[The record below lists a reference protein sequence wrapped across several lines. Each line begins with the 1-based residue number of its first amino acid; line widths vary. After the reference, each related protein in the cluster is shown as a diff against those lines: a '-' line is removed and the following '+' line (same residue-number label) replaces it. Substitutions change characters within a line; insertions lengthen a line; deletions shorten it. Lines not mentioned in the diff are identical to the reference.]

1 MIFEKRI
8 EVILN
13 ILKKQRQVSNKI
25 LKSNLNISESTL
37 RRDLDYL
44 EKRGDIKRVHGG
56 AILANIEFEEKNVDE
71 DRSAI
76 DYLVEKG
83 HRGVPV
89 INIEGEDIVGFNK
102 ELVDE
107 KLGL

>member
-1 MIFEKRI
+1 M
-8 EVILN
+8 
-13 ILKKQRQVSNKI
+13 KKVTVYTSNTCPHCKAA
-25 LKSNLNISESTL
+25 KNYL
-37 RRDLDYL
+37 R
-44 EKRGDIKRVHGG
+44 EN
-56 AILANIEFEEKNVDE
+56 NIEFEEKNVDE

-102 ELVDE
+102 HQFVIHLH
-107 KLGL
+107 L

>member
-1 MIFEKRI
+1 MKKVTVYTSNTCPHCKAAKNYLKEN
-8 EVILN
+8 N
-13 ILKKQRQVSNKI
+13 I
-25 LKSNLNISESTL
+25 
-37 RRDLDYL
+37 D
-44 EKRGDIKRVHGG
+44 
-56 AILANIEFEEKNVDE
+56 FEEKNVDE

-89 INIEGEDIVGFNK
+89 INIDGEDLVGFNK
-102 ELVDE
+102 EVVDE

>member
-1 MIFEKRI
+1 MKKVTVYTSNTCPHCKAAKNYLKEN
-8 EVILN
+8 N
-13 ILKKQRQVSNKI
+13 I
-25 LKSNLNISESTL
+25 
-37 RRDLDYL
+37 D
-44 EKRGDIKRVHGG
+44 
-56 AILANIEFEEKNVDE
+56 FEEKNVDE

-89 INIEGEDIVGFNK
+89 INIDGEDIVGFNK
-102 ELVDE
+102 EVVDE

>member
-1 MIFEKRI
+1 M
-8 EVILN
+8 
-13 ILKKQRQVSNKI
+13 KKVTVYTSNTCPHCKAA
-25 LKSNLNISESTL
+25 KNYL
-37 RRDLDYL
+37 R
-44 EKRGDIKRVHGG
+44 EN
-56 AILANIEFEEKNVDE
+56 NIEFEEKNVDE
-71 DRSAI
+71 DRSAV

>member
-1 MIFEKRI
+1 M
-8 EVILN
+8 
-13 ILKKQRQVSNKI
+13 KKVTVY
-25 LKSNLNISESTL
+25 KSNTCPHCKAAKNYL
-37 RRDLDYL
+37 R
-44 EKRGDIKRVHGG
+44 EN
-56 AILANIEFEEKNVDE
+56 NIEFEEKNVDE

>member
-1 MIFEKRI
+1 MKKVTIYTSNTCPHCKAAKKYLKEN
-8 EVILN
+8 N
-13 ILKKQRQVSNKI
+13 I
-25 LKSNLNISESTL
+25 
-37 RRDLDYL
+37 D
-44 EKRGDIKRVHGG
+44 
-56 AILANIEFEEKNVDE
+56 FEEKNVDE

-89 INIEGEDIVGFNK
+89 INIDGEDIVGFNK
-102 ELVDE
+102 EVVDE

>member
-1 MIFEKRI
+1 MKKVTVYTSNTCPHCKAVKNYLKEN
-8 EVILN
+8 N
-13 ILKKQRQVSNKI
+13 I
-25 LKSNLNISESTL
+25 
-37 RRDLDYL
+37 D
-44 EKRGDIKRVHGG
+44 
-56 AILANIEFEEKNVDE
+56 FEEKNVDE

-89 INIEGEDIVGFNK
+89 INIDGEDIVGFNK
-102 ELVDE
+102 EIVDE

>member
-1 MIFEKRI
+1 MKKVTVYTSNTCPHCKAAKNYLKEN
-8 EVILN
+8 N
-13 ILKKQRQVSNKI
+13 I
-25 LKSNLNISESTL
+25 
-37 RRDLDYL
+37 D
-44 EKRGDIKRVHGG
+44 
-56 AILANIEFEEKNVDE
+56 FEEKNVDE

-89 INIEGEDIVGFNK
+89 INIDGEDLVGFNK

>member
-1 MIFEKRI
+1 M
-8 EVILN
+8 
-13 ILKKQRQVSNKI
+13 KKVTVYTSNTCPHCKAA
-25 LKSNLNISESTL
+25 KNYL
-37 RRDLDYL
+37 R
-44 EKRGDIKRVHGG
+44 EN
-56 AILANIEFEEKNVDE
+56 NIEFEEKNVDE

-89 INIEGEDIVGFNK
+89 INIDGEDLVGFNK

>member
-1 MIFEKRI
+1 MRK
-8 EVILN
+8 VT
-13 ILKKQRQVSNKI
+13 VYTSNTCPHCKAA
-25 LKSNLNISESTL
+25 KNYL
-37 RRDLDYL
+37 R
-44 EKRGDIKRVHGG
+44 EN
-56 AILANIEFEEKNVDE
+56 NIEFEEKNVDE
-71 DRSAI
+71 DRSAV

>member
-1 MIFEKRI
+1 MSKVTIYTSNTCPHCKAAKNY
-8 EVILN
+8 LN
-13 ILKKQRQVSNKI
+13 ENKI
-25 LKSNLNISESTL
+25 
-37 RRDLDYL
+37 D
-44 EKRGDIKRVHGG
+44 
-56 AILANIEFEEKNVDE
+56 FEEKNVDE

-89 INIEGEDIVGFNK
+89 INIDGEDIVGFNK
-102 ELVDE
+102 DLVEE

>member
-1 MIFEKRI
+1 MKKVTIYTSNTCPHCKAAKNYLKEN
-8 EVILN
+8 N
-13 ILKKQRQVSNKI
+13 I
-25 LKSNLNISESTL
+25 
-37 RRDLDYL
+37 D
-44 EKRGDIKRVHGG
+44 
-56 AILANIEFEEKNVDE
+56 FEEKNVDE

-89 INIEGEDIVGFNK
+89 INIDGEDIVGFNK
-102 ELVDE
+102 EIVDE

>member
-1 MIFEKRI
+1 M
-8 EVILN
+8 
-13 ILKKQRQVSNKI
+13 KKVTVYTSNTCPHCKAA
-25 LKSNLNISESTL
+25 KNYL
-37 RRDLDYL
+37 RDN
-44 EKRGDIKRVHGG
+44 
-56 AILANIEFEEKNVDE
+56 NIEFEEKNVDE

>member
-1 MIFEKRI
+1 MKKVTVYTSNTCPHCKAAKNYLREN
-8 EVILN
+8 N
-13 ILKKQRQVSNKI
+13 I
-25 LKSNLNISESTL
+25 
-37 RRDLDYL
+37 D
-44 EKRGDIKRVHGG
+44 
-56 AILANIEFEEKNVDE
+56 FEEKNVDE

>member
-1 MIFEKRI
+1 MKKVTVYTSSTCPHCKAAKNYLKEN
-8 EVILN
+8 N
-13 ILKKQRQVSNKI
+13 I
-25 LKSNLNISESTL
+25 
-37 RRDLDYL
+37 D
-44 EKRGDIKRVHGG
+44 
-56 AILANIEFEEKNVDE
+56 FEEKNVDE

-89 INIEGEDIVGFNK
+89 INIDGEDIVGFNK

>member
-1 MIFEKRI
+1 MKKVTIYTSNTCPHCKAAKNYLKEN
-8 EVILN
+8 N
-13 ILKKQRQVSNKI
+13 I
-25 LKSNLNISESTL
+25 
-37 RRDLDYL
+37 D
-44 EKRGDIKRVHGG
+44 
-56 AILANIEFEEKNVDE
+56 FEEKNVDE

-102 ELVDE
+102 ELVEE

>member
-1 MIFEKRI
+1 MKKVTIYTSNTCPHCKAAKNYLKEN
-8 EVILN
+8 N
-13 ILKKQRQVSNKI
+13 I
-25 LKSNLNISESTL
+25 
-37 RRDLDYL
+37 D
-44 EKRGDIKRVHGG
+44 
-56 AILANIEFEEKNVDE
+56 FEEKNVDE

-89 INIEGEDIVGFNK
+89 INIDGEDIVGFNK
-102 ELVDE
+102 EVVDE

>member
-1 MIFEKRI
+1 M
-8 EVILN
+8 
-13 ILKKQRQVSNKI
+13 KKVTVYTSNTCPHCKAA
-25 LKSNLNISESTL
+25 KNYL
-37 RRDLDYL
+37 R
-44 EKRGDIKRVHGG
+44 EN
-56 AILANIEFEEKNVDE
+56 NIEFEEKNVDE

>member
-1 MIFEKRI
+1 MKKVTVYTSNTCPHCKAAKNYLKEN
-8 EVILN
+8 N
-13 ILKKQRQVSNKI
+13 I
-25 LKSNLNISESTL
+25 
-37 RRDLDYL
+37 D
-44 EKRGDIKRVHGG
+44 
-56 AILANIEFEEKNVDE
+56 FEEKNVDE

-89 INIEGEDIVGFNK
+89 INIDGEDIVGFNK
-102 ELVDE
+102 EAVDE

>member
-1 MIFEKRI
+1 MSKVTIYTSNTCPHCKAAKNY
-8 EVILN
+8 LN
-13 ILKKQRQVSNKI
+13 ENKV
-25 LKSNLNISESTL
+25 
-37 RRDLDYL
+37 D
-44 EKRGDIKRVHGG
+44 
-56 AILANIEFEEKNVDE
+56 FEEKNVDE

-89 INIEGEDIVGFNK
+89 INIDGEDVVGFNK
-102 ELVDE
+102 DLVEE

>member
-1 MIFEKRI
+1 MRK
-8 EVILN
+8 VT
-13 ILKKQRQVSNKI
+13 VYTSNTCPHCKAA
-25 LKSNLNISESTL
+25 KNYL
-37 RRDLDYL
+37 R
-44 EKRGDIKRVHGG
+44 EN
-56 AILANIEFEEKNVDE
+56 NIEFEEKNVDE

>member
-1 MIFEKRI
+1 M
-8 EVILN
+8 
-13 ILKKQRQVSNKI
+13 KKVTIYTSNTCPHCKAA
-25 LKSNLNISESTL
+25 KNYL
-37 RRDLDYL
+37 R
-44 EKRGDIKRVHGG
+44 EN
-56 AILANIEFEEKNVDE
+56 NIEFEEKNVDE

>member
-1 MIFEKRI
+1 MKKVTIYTSNTCPHCKAAKNYLKEN
-8 EVILN
+8 N
-13 ILKKQRQVSNKI
+13 I
-25 LKSNLNISESTL
+25 
-37 RRDLDYL
+37 D
-44 EKRGDIKRVHGG
+44 
-56 AILANIEFEEKNVDE
+56 FEEKNVDE

-89 INIEGEDIVGFNK
+89 INIDGEDIVGFNK

>member
-1 MIFEKRI
+1 MKKVTIYTSNTCPHCKAAKNYLREN
-8 EVILN
+8 N
-13 ILKKQRQVSNKI
+13 I
-25 LKSNLNISESTL
+25 
-37 RRDLDYL
+37 D
-44 EKRGDIKRVHGG
+44 
-56 AILANIEFEEKNVDE
+56 FEEKNVDE

>member
-1 MIFEKRI
+1 MSKVTVYTSNTCPHCKAAKNYLSEN
-8 EVILN
+8 N
-13 ILKKQRQVSNKI
+13 I
-25 LKSNLNISESTL
+25 
-37 RRDLDYL
+37 D
-44 EKRGDIKRVHGG
+44 
-56 AILANIEFEEKNVDE
+56 FEEKNVDK

-89 INIEGEDIVGFNK
+89 INIDGEDIVGFNK
-102 ELVDE
+102 DLVAE